1 MLTHSHYLATR
12 VTMGAPDPLWIMHK
26 YINAHDHL
34 HPLHPQLWLQSD
46 GLTPI
51 STWWIY
57 QFWQFFPDSNLAGQ
71 SMWASG
77 AVPDLIMGSGWWTSA
92 AWTSYMWKNPIL
104 LHTLLLTWMTHFQ
117 PLMFAWTFILS
128 STYISPVLYH
138 LCLSHFFFLLSYLYI
153 EIFLKNPPSSL
164 FYHFTLIH
172 LFSLVFL
179 LNRCKIYVAD
189 PSHWAEMGHTVIS
202 CSGVGLGQFPGHLSA
217 YKSKVLSGKHRWLVD
232 LHSWWLCVREGI
244 KNRSR
249 YRFKTFPVPTI
260 KKFPPDRVYLFPR
273 FNCLSQYVFKNGN
286 NKQNLV
292 VFLIIYHSHKRNH
305 NEKVSPYILAKMVQF
320 FCNLK
325 FSKWNLWFRPS
336 MLPILVVDTLISPL
350 KGRMLV

>member
-1 MLTHSHYLATR
+1 MKESHT
-12 VTMGAPDPLWIMHK
+12 
-26 YINAHDHL
+26 
-34 HPLHPQLWLQSD
+34 
-46 GLTPI
+46 
-51 STWWIY
+51 
-57 QFWQFFPDSNLAGQ
+57 
-71 SMWASG
+71 
-77 AVPDLIMGSGWWTSA
+77 
-92 AWTSYMWKNPIL
+92 TSYIASHLDDSFSTSHVCLNIYSL
-104 LHTLLLTWMTHFQ
+104 FHIHFTC
-117 PLMFAWTFILS
+117 LVS
-128 STYISPVLYH
+128 SLFVT
-138 LCLSHFFFLLSYLYI
+138 FLLST
-153 EIFLKNPPSSL
+153 FLLIHRNFFKKPSLLSL

-232 LHSWWLCVREGI
+232 LHSWWLCVGERI

-273 FNCLSQYVFKNGN
+273 SNCLSQYVFKNGN

-305 NEKVSPYILAKMVQF
+305 NEKVSPYILAKKVQF

-336 MLPILVVDTLISPL
+336 MLLILVVDTLIPPL